1 MTLKLQPALEP
12 PGNLVKILT
21 LIQQAGVRTNNCISN
36 KPPLPLGADVASPG
50 TTLEVARMVFFWLH
64 IYSHLGSQVV
74 LVVKNPPT
82 NAGDIKRC
90 GFDPWV
96 GKIPCRRAWQP
107 TPVFLPGESLGQL
120 QSIESQRVR
129 HDWSDLVHTGRFL
142 KEKKRMPGTHPRPII
157 S

>member
-107 TPVFLPGESLGQL
+107 IPVFLHGESHGQ
-120 QSIESQRVR
+120 E
-129 HDWSDLVHTGRFL
+129 
-142 KEKKRMPGTHPRPII
+142 EPGGLWCIGF
-157 S
+157 